1 MAIFSGSLC
10 PDEQLAETGQE
21 RSATDAARMAAQRGV
36 RVYTV
41 GYGTPQ
47 AESSQSSFTQLDKPT
62 LRAVATLTAG
72 EYFLA
77 GSAADLTRVYRQLS
91 ARLALERRQTE
102 ISSLLAGT
110 SVVLIAACSL
120 SLLWFR
126 R

>member
-1 MAIFSGSLC
+1 
-10 PDEQLAETGQE
+10 
-21 RSATDAARMAAQRGV
+21 
-36 RVYTV
+36 
-41 GYGTPQ
+41 
-47 AESSQSSFTQLDKPT
+47 
-62 LRAVATLTAG
+62 TLTAG

-91 ARLALERRQTE
+91 ARFALERRETE

-110 SVVLIAACSL
+110 SVVLLIAACSL